1 MIKTSE
7 PLITINCP
15 SLTHFKEGKVRQL
28 YDLGEHLLLVA
39 TDRVSAFDFIL
50 PDGVPSKGAVLTNI
64 SEHWFS
70 YFNNDIK
77 HHLVSTNVNDFP
89 SETKPYHDQ
98 LEGRTMLVKK
108 TELIE
113 FECVVRGYI
122 VGSGWKDYQ
131 KTGQICGLD
140 LPPGLQL
147 ADPLPEPIFTPATK
161 ATDGHDMNVSFE
173 TMSESIGTEL
183 ANQLREKSLMIY
195 QRARDY
201 ADTKGIIL
209 ADTKFEFGLLNNEII
224 LIDEVLTP
232 DSSRFWPKEDYRPGI
247 SPPSFDKQIIRDHL
261 ENSGWD
267 KKAPAPHLPA
277 EVIARTTQRYLEV
290 QERLW
295 R

>member
-1 MIKTSE
+1 MIKTAE

-15 SLTHFKEGKVRQL
+15 NLTHFKEGKVRQL

-70 YFNNDIK
+70 FFKNDIK

-89 SETKPYHDQ
+89 SETKPYQDQ

-131 KTGQICGLD
+131 RTGQICGID
-140 LPPGLQL
+140 LPSGLQL

-173 TMSESIGTEL
+173 TMSDSIGTEL

-267 KKAPAPHLPA
+267 KKTPVPHLPE

-295 R
+295 G